1 MRVQTSLRIE
11 DKFYKDAKVVFSSL
25 GLSFGDAVNIFLA
38 KVAIEKALPFALEV
52 PSNELSD
59 RVENINKDKNTQVFD
74 SVDELFSSL
83 S

>member
-1 MRVQTSLRIE
+1 MKIQTNLKVE
-11 DKFYKDAKVVFSSL
+11 KEFYQDAKVVFSNL

-38 KVAIEKALPFALEV
+38 KVAAEKAIPFALEI
-52 PSNELSD
+52 PSNELSN
-59 RVENINKDKNTQVFD
+59 RIENINKNKNTQVFD